1 MGEELDVDA
10 LKRRGRRRLI
20 GAIALVLLAVLMLPM
35 VFDPEPGPATSSV
48 QVRIPGEGD
57 ANFSPK
63 GESARTAS
71 VTPTGKAEVSDDS
84 PRSAGAANTL
94 SGAVAASVPSV
105 PSVPASSVAVPPP
118 VATPSAAP
126 PAAVSAL
133 AGDAKDKSSS
143 AVTGSKLPQNAKS
156 APVAAASGLKREVP
170 ASAEKSGFVVQIAA
184 FSSSQKLKELVAKLK
199 AENISYFIEPVATA
213 KGQVTRVRAGPFET
227 KESADK
233 VRERLVRLGL
243 KPRPSV
249 QREG

>member
-84 PRSAGAANTL
+84 SKSAGAANPL
-94 SGAVAASVPSV
+94 SGAVAASG

-126 PAAVSAL
+126 PAAVSAP

-143 AVTGSKLPQNAKS
+143 AVTASKLPQNAKS
-156 APVAAASGLKREVP
+156 GPAAAASGLKRQVP
-170 ASAEKSGFVVQIAA
+170 ASAEKSGLLFRLPHFPVRRSSRNSSQNSRRRTFPI
-184 FSSSQKLKELVAKLK
+184 SSSRLPLR
-199 AENISYFIEPVATA
+199 
-213 KGQVTRVRAGPFET
+213 KGKSRASGRVRLKLRNRRT
-227 KESADK
+227 KFANVWCD
-233 VRERLVRLGL
+233 LA
-243 KPRPSV
+243 
-249 QREG
+249 

>member
-84 PRSAGAANTL
+84 SKSAGAANPL
-94 SGAVAASVPSV
+94 SGAVAASG

-143 AVTGSKLPQNAKS
+143 AVTASKLPQNAKS
-156 APVAAASGLKREVP
+156 GPAAAASGLKRQVP

-243 KPRPSV
+243 KPGPSV